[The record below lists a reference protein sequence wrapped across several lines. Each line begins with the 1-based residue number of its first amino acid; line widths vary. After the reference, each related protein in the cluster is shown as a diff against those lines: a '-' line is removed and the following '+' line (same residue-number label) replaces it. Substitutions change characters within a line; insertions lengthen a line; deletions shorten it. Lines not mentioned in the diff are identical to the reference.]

1 VRVLKLYGSLLI
13 NLFYGVVNRKSNSIN
28 IPVGVFIIL
37 FSNCVII
44 RYYLK
49 GDKKGQW
56 DMFIS
61 GLPGI
66 VDNITPSKKYGGF
79 WFAVPFLRQNALLDF
94 SSQLSWIQS
103 IGAKVWSNLSIYLIF
118 LL

>member
-1 VRVLKLYGSLLI
+1 MCVFNCRIYYI
-13 NLFYGVVNRKSNSIN
+13 NNFI
-28 IPVGVFIIL
+28 VFF
-37 FSNCVII
+37 FSG

-79 WFAVPFLRQNALLDF
+79 WFAVPTLRLNALLDF

-103 IGAKVWSNLSIYLIF
+103 IGAKVRNNSTDS
-118 LL
+118 